1 MKQKYESSAEMKLE
15 RERDL
20 EDIAFESWL
29 KISML
34 LSLNFNSCKDE
45 HRSSISGA
53 W

>member
-1 MKQKYESSAEMKLE
+1 MKLE
-15 RERDL
+15 REIDL

-29 KISML
+29 KVSTL
-34 LSLNFNSCKDE
+34 LSLNFISCKDE